1 MYKGANSKSVRKQPY
16 SDILAKQRAFSL
28 KSGYMTSIKKV
39 YFRRRKIDSIIKDKF
54 EIKHKNIEDI
64 VYETFKPYYN
74 WTIDALCEYF
84 NIERKS
90 KNLNYRIASAILNL
104 KGKVKK

>member
-1 MYKGANSKSVRKQPY
+1 
-16 SDILAKQRAFSL
+16 
-28 KSGYMTSIKKV
+28 MTSIL
-39 YFRRRKIDSIIKDKF
+39 RRYILGEEKIDSIIKDKF

-90 KNLNYRIASAILNL
+90 KTLITE
-104 KGKVKK
+104 